1 MDTWY
6 LSVHSAHLTGENAAE
21 LENHSWNGFGEGN
34 RILEYAKYVLV
45 ETLTTDQNGKAVLN
59 DLPLGSYKIVE
70 TKAPEG
76 FVLNEIPQ
84 IVTFAYAVRKLL
96 WLNRQQ
102 LLKMTVKG
110 GDFRGKKMRKQKL
123 R

>member
-21 LENHSWNGFGEGN
+21 LENPSWNGFGEGN
-34 RILEYAKYVLV
+34 RILEYAKDILV
-45 ETLTTDQNGKAVLN
+45 ETLTTGQNGKDVLN

-84 IVTFAYAVRKLL
+84 IVTFAYADQETPVVKQTAVFE
-96 WLNRQQ
+96 NDRQRRR
-102 LLKMTVKG
+102 
-110 GDFRGKKMRKQKL
+110 FPW
-123 R
+123 